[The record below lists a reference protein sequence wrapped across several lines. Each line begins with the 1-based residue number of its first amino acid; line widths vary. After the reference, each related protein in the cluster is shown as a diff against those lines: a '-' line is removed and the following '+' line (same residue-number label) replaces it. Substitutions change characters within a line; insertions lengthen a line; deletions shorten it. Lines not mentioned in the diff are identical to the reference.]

1 MACVR
6 ILLVLIL
13 LVLAVSSWRAV
24 LPHAPASTAYGAPRL
39 RLRGGSGDELR
50 AQVDSLEAVLHKSVE
65 LTRILAEIG
74 ARREDAGPNPTEAAD
89 AGRSYLKARV
99 LPLFATAV

>member
-13 LVLAVSSWRAV
+13 LVLAVSSWRA
-24 LPHAPASTAYGAPRL
+24 PASAAYGAPRL

>member
-24 LPHAPASTAYGAPRL
+24 LPPASAAYGAPRL

-65 LTRILAEIG
+65 LTRILAKIG

-99 LPLFATAV
+99 LPLFAAAV